1 LEIRAYRTGQEATN
15 ATKIYP
21 RTMHW
26 SDLQEIMAKREA
38 ADVPEP
44 LKADPIVMLLF
55 TNVFPF
61 RASFSAMQFLHAKFG
76 GTPIPNA

>member
-1 LEIRAYRTGQEATN
+1 
-15 ATKIYP
+15 
-21 RTMHW
+21 
-26 SDLQEIMAKREA
+26 MAKREA